1 MSLPSAPTS
10 SGGTADGN
18 DKVKM
23 TVSSSS
29 SNLPLLTATTASPT
43 SGSTYGTYYDTGV
56 YVNHSTKALGA
67 TIVNAT
73 TMNASGGFFFFFY
86 ETIKD
91 FEGNVEIN
99 FDALKTIPKKY
110 FTWKDDESK
119 TLQIG
124 TGAQSLQKIYP
135 ELVKD
140 NEGILTVAYD
150 KLAIIALA
158 AVDKLYDEKK
168 ALEERVERLEKL
180 IEKLA

>member
-1 MSLPSAPTS
+1 M
-10 SGGTADGN
+10 
-18 DKVKM
+18 
-23 TVSSSS
+23 
-29 SNLPLLTATTASPT
+29 
-43 SGSTYGTYYDTGV
+43 
-56 YVNHSTKALGA
+56 
-67 TIVNAT
+67 
-73 TMNASGGFFFFFY
+73 
-86 ETIKD
+86 
-91 FEGNVEIN
+91 
-99 FDALKTIPKKY
+99 KTIPKKY

-180 IEKLA
+180 IEKLT